1 MWTADSLPYGRDQIV
16 GHGGEPLGGDQP
28 DEDATIAGVDI
39 GGPATGSDG
48 LVVTPAVPDVA
59 VVVHDG
65 KPRQLAPGQVL
76 SFGRSTSCTIC
87 LDPEDRGI
95 SRLAGSVQHE
105 SGAWWLWN
113 RSSKRALS
121 IIDDLGIRSLVAPNR
136 RIAIGGKLTVVVEGS
151 VRRHA
156 LEVRADLSV
165 VAVTGEAAGFVG
177 DEWPTAAAGEVLI
190 NALDRLALVA
200 LFSGYL
206 EAFPRYHPHPRSY
219 ADAAAM
225 LGWPRTTLV
234 KRIEHLRTRLTN
246 AGFPNLVGEEAL
258 EHLAEWALTSG
269 VLTREDLEL
278 IGR

>member
-1 MWTADSLPYGRDQIV
+1 VATEGEQLSEVGDPSGATWADAPAPPPG
-16 GHGGEPLGGDQP
+16 
-28 DEDATIAGVDI
+28 DEDATYA
-39 GGPATGSDG
+39 GPAIGAGSG
-48 LVVTPAVPDVA
+48 AAVGVAEERGDVA

-65 KPRQLAPGQVL
+65 VPHELGPGEVL
-76 SFGRSTSCTIC
+76 TFGRSSLCTIC
-87 LDPEDRGI
+87 LDSSDRGI

-113 RSSKRALS
+113 RSGKRPLTVV
-121 IIDDLGIRSLVAPNR
+121 DELGIRSLVVPGR
-136 RIAIGGKLTVVVEGS
+136 RIALGGNLTVVVEGS

-156 LEVRADLSV
+156 IDVQADLSV
-165 VAVTGEAAGFVG
+165 VSVTGEAPQFEG
-177 DEWPTAAAGEVLI
+177 DEMPTAAGGEVMI
-190 NALDRLALVA
+190 NALDRLALVS

-206 EAFPRYHPHPRSY
+206 EPFPRYHPHPRSY

-258 EHLAEWALTSG
+258 DHLAEWSLTTG
-269 VLTREDLEL
+269 VLTREDLQL

>member
-1 MWTADSLPYGRDQIV
+1 MATDGEQLAAD
-16 GHGGEPLGGDQP
+16 GDVTYASP
-28 DEDATIAGVDI
+28 AIGASADADAAAAV
-39 GGPATGSDG
+39 PA
-48 LVVTPAVPDVA
+48 PRPDVA

-65 KPRQLAPGQVL
+65 EPHELAPGEVL
-76 SFGRSTSCTIC
+76 TFGRSALCTIC
-87 LDPEDRGI
+87 LDVSDRGI
-95 SRLAGSVQHE
+95 SRLAGSVQNE

-113 RSSKRALS
+113 RSSKRALT
-121 IIDDLGIRSLVAPNR
+121 IVDELGIRSLVVPGR

-165 VAVTGEAAGFVG
+165 VSVTGEAPQFEG
-177 DEWPTAAAGEVLI
+177 DELPTAAAGEVLI
-190 NALDRLALVA
+190 NALDRLALVS

-206 EAFPRYHPHPRSY
+206 EPFPRYHPHPRSY

-258 EHLAEWALTSG
+258 DHLAEWSLTTG
-269 VLTREDLEL
+269 VLTREDLQL